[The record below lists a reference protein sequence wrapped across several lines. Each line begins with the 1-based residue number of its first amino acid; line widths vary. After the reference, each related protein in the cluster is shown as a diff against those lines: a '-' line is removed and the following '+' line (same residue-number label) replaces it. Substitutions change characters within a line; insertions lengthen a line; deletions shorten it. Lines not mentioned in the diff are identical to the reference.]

1 VNCRAAED
9 EAVDDDWEKEMRREL
24 EFDDVSQGGDV
35 TAGRSH
41 SIQLDDATPAPETKD
56 SGTLQDDIEAS
67 LDEMDKEL
75 DF

>member
-24 EFDDVSQGGDV
+24 EFDD
-35 TAGRSH
+35 
-41 SIQLDDATPAPETKD
+41 LDDATPAPETKD